1 MPLVETAFMS
11 EAAFI
16 AGDWGTSRL
25 RLYLCDALGHV
36 LARGEGEGASA
47 PDCAGRF
54 AAAVVAWDK
63 AHGILPAVLGG
74 MVGSTIGWK
83 EVPYLCCPARPQAIA
98 GAALRFD
105 AAGRAVAILPGL
117 SCIGKTG
124 APDVMRGEETQIL
137 GALRLQ
143 PTLAKGRHLLCLPGT
158 HAKWVAVEGGAV
170 MQFQTALSG
179 ELFELLRRHS
189 VLARDGGEVDAD
201 SPALKRGLDF
211 VRANPDADLLHLLFS
226 TRALV
231 VTGEMAKGDAASYL
245 SGLVLGKDIATALKL
260 FDHDGLVRLVCTP
273 ALAALYARA
282 LKAYDVA
289 SAVIDGDAAAL
300 AGLVHAHAEIF
311 S

>member
-1 MPLVETAFMS
+1 MS

-25 RLYLCDALGHV
+25 RLYLCDGRGSV
-36 LARGEGEGASA
+36 LARGEGEGASV

-54 AAAVVAWDK
+54 AAAVAGWDK

-83 EVPYLCCPARPQAIA
+83 EVPYLRCPARPQAIA
-98 GAALRFD
+98 GAALRFE
-105 AAGRAVAILPGL
+105 AGGRAIAILPGI
-117 SCIGKTG
+117 SCIGRTG

-137 GALRLQ
+137 GALRLH
-143 PTLAKGRHLLCLPGT
+143 PGMARGRQLFCLPGT
-158 HAKWVAVEGGAV
+158 HAKWVAVEDGAV
-170 MQFQTALSG
+170 MDFQTALSG

-189 VLARDGGEVDAD
+189 VLARDGGDVDAG
-201 SPALKRGLDF
+201 SPALQRGLEF
-211 VRANPDADLLHLLFS
+211 VRANSGIDLLHLLFS
-226 TRALV
+226 TRARV
-231 VTGEMAKGDAASYL
+231 VTGEMAKGEAASYL
-245 SGLVLGKDIATALKL
+245 SGLVLGKDIATALSL
-260 FDHDGLVRLVCTP
+260 FHPEGPVHLIGTP
-273 ALAALYARA
+273 QLTALYGGV
-282 LKAYDVA
+282 LKTYDVS

>member
-1 MPLVETAFMS
+1 MS

-25 RLYLCDALGHV
+25 RLYLCDVRGSV
-36 LARGEGEGASA
+36 LARGEGEGASV

-54 AAAVVAWDK
+54 ALAVAPWDR
-63 AHGILPAVLGG
+63 AHGVLPAVLGG

-83 EVPYLCCPARPQAIA
+83 EVAYLRCPARPEGIA
-98 GAALRFD
+98 AAALRFEVG
-105 AAGRAVAILPGL
+105 GRAIAILPGL
-117 SCIGKTG
+117 ACTGKTG

-137 GALRLQ
+137 GALRLH
-143 PTLAKGRHLLCLPGT
+143 PALARGRHLFCMPGT
-158 HAKWVAVEGGAV
+158 HAKWVAVENGAV

-189 VLARDGGEVDAD
+189 VLARDGGEVDVK
-201 SPALKRGLDF
+201 SPPLGLGLDF

-226 TRALV
+226 TRARV
-231 VTGEMAKGDAASYL
+231 VTGEMAKTDAASYL

-260 FDHDGLVRLVCTP
+260 FDHDGPVQLICTP
-273 ALAALYARA
+273 ALAALYGRA
-282 LKAYDVA
+282 LKAYDVD